1 MDRPI
6 ILLNDYQHEA
16 MKTFI
21 ATGDSDHTLARLALG
36 IAGEAGE
43 IAEIV
48 KKSMRGD
55 YKLLHK
61 GPELAKELGD
71 VMWYVACFASGLQKP
86 LSEIA
91 TLNINKLANRKER
104 GVIQGSGS
112 SR

>member
-1 MDRPI
+1 
-6 ILLNDYQHEA
+6 

-71 VMWYVACFASGLQKP
+71 VLWYVAVYAAELETP

-91 TLNINKLANRKER
+91 TLNRNKLAWRKER

-112 SR
+112 DR